1 MTLTDTILALESAN
15 EEFDMFAIRCNALLE
30 ASYAEYNINL
40 KEAELKVIEEGG
52 NKSDKDQLQGKASDG
67 LIGKARKIIIGIIE
81 AFKKWV
87 KEACDKV
94 AELFNNAKTK
104 LALKKAER
112 VCKENKEVG
121 NRKIKIFDRKAAK
134 ADYDKLE
141 DKVNRKMALLK
152 SGRFT
157 EKDAKEAEKMT
168 EELDA
173 VNKKHTT
180 RTVVVT
186 ALALTTILAGAGVAI
201 AKHKSADKDMEKPK
215 DTEIDTPEKA
225 KWFGFFTNIKSRIRK
240 ESIKLDLSFFT
251 SGLSKLRSTVS
262 GKGEMD
268 PTIKPDNEKKNKEK
282 KVKEKKKSKDKST
295 TESTEDSI
303 LKDLESEVKNEMSN
317 ETVNDEDKY
326 LESLLE
332 ELELDYMLAE
342 ESVLDYDFDNM
353 YEESANEFDD
363 DEDDELEL
371 ESAIDELINSLEDD
385 EDEEI
390 TESEEAI
397 DDLYNYIATMESEL
411 FNESE
416 EDDFD
421 DEMVELERIME
432 SFESIEY
439 DDEDDDDNVTESIIE
454 DILNDIE

>member
-1 MTLTDTILALESAN
+1 MDIEKLKQLLEQGKSHRKIAEELNIGKSTVGYWIRKLGLESAN
-15 EEFDMFAIRCNALLE
+15 HSRKLPYYFD
-30 ASYAEYNINL
+30 
-40 KEAELKVIEEGG
+40 K
-52 NKSDKDQLQGKASDG
+52 
-67 LIGKARKIIIGIIE
+67 
-81 AFKKWV
+81 
-87 KEACDKV
+87 
-94 AELFNNAKTK
+94 
-104 LALKKAER
+104 
-112 VCKENKEVG
+112 
-121 NRKIKIFDRKAAK
+121 
-134 ADYDKLE
+134 
-141 DKVNRKMALLK
+141 
-152 SGRFT
+152 
-157 EKDAKEAEKMT
+157 
-168 EELDA
+168 
-173 VNKKHTT
+173 
-180 RTVVVT
+180 
-186 ALALTTILAGAGVAI
+186 
-201 AKHKSADKDMEKPK
+201 
-215 DTEIDTPEKA
+215 IDTPEKA
-225 KWFGFFTNIKSRIRK
+225 KWFGFLTNIKSRIRK
-240 ESIKLDLSFFT
+240 DSIKLDLSFFT

-268 PTIKPDNEKKNKEK
+268 PTIKPDNEKKNKEKKEK